1 MGWGVNATPRPL
13 YPRERPG
20 TLCIG
25 GWVAPGPVWTG
36 AENLAPT
43 GIPPTDRPARSE
55 SLYRLSYPDPA
66 PGYRQDRIYWIRSRG
81 QSTVGS
87 PLASGCGGDCNSS
100 PYKPARCKLSH
111 GAKGDQEHGTQIWA
125 AQDQGTW
132 LSSWGKLPCD
142 VRLCFMASVGQ
153 LHAEQ

>member
-43 GIPPTDRPARSE
+43 SDFLTAQPVASLFTDYAIPTYS
-55 SLYRLSYPDPA
+55 
-66 PGYRQDRIYWIRSRG
+66 
-81 QSTVGS
+81 STI
-87 PLASGCGGDCNSS
+87 NS
-100 PYKPARCKLSH
+100 KQAHIK
-111 GAKGDQEHGTQIWA
+111 Q
-125 AQDQGTW
+125 
-132 LSSWGKLPCD
+132 
-142 VRLCFMASVGQ
+142 
-153 LHAEQ
+153 